1 MSITKLR
8 RTIARLH
15 SDERGSISV
24 IVIGCVVFLVLVV
37 GLVVDSSGKYQASQN
52 AQMTAASAA
61 RAGTNAI
68 AGQAVVDGT
77 LQLNGSAAQVA
88 AQNYLTAAGLEGTV
102 SVVGD
107 TITVSVEDTYTTR
120 FLSIIGINSLPVG
133 ATSSARIITQ

>member
-1 MSITKLR
+1 MNKIRQILDQLR
-8 RTIARLH
+8 N
-15 SDERGSISV
+15 DERGSVSV
-24 IVIGCVVFLVLVV
+24 IFLACVVVLVVVV
-37 GLVVDSSGKYQASQN
+37 GLVVDSSGKYQSTQN

-61 RAGTNAI
+61 RAGTNAV

-88 AQNYLTAAGLEGTV
+88 AQNYLTAAGLEGNV

-120 FLSIIGINSLPVG
+120 FLSLIGVNSLPVG